1 LFAPVYQLQPDAVP
15 AEVRAHFDRLAAAF
29 IRLAAPDDPQAMA
42 DRAGWLLQETLSTG
56 NRADLD
62 AVIDVSRQM
71 VAAVPAD
78 HPAHAESLSTL
89 GFALTTRFRWTGIRA
104 DLDAA
109 IDASERA
116 VAASPGDT
124 DYRSNFSVA
133 LSRRF
138 DRTGDRVDL
147 DAAID
152 AGQQAVA
159 ATPAGHPPAP
169 DT

>member
-1 LFAPVYQLQPDAVP
+1 
-15 AEVRAHFDRLAAAF
+15 
-29 IRLAAPDDPQAMA
+29 
-42 DRAGWLLQETLSTG
+42 
-56 NRADLD
+56 
-62 AVIDVSRQM
+62 
-71 VAAVPAD
+71 
-78 HPAHAESLSTL
+78 
-89 GFALTTRFRWTGIRA
+89 
-104 DLDAA
+104 
-109 IDASERA
+109 

-124 DYRSNFSVA
+124 DYRSNFSVALFIRFEQTGDRADLDAAIDASRQAVAATPAGHPNRAAMLAARGYA